1 MEIRSA
7 TIDDFENLVEL
18 NKAIYV
24 NNPSFDDDLNPDFM
38 DTKEGKEYIWE
49 SITDPNGICLV
60 AEEDGKLLGYTSGS
74 HKPFPWRKSKYFELI
89 NLGIIPEAKGKGLG
103 KTLLD
108 AIEKA
113 AKASGYEKIYLDCY
127 AKNVEALDFYR
138 RNSFVEID
146 VSLEKKL

>member
-18 NKAIYV
+18 NKSIYI

-38 DTKEGKEYIWE
+38 DTNEGKEYIKE
-49 SITDPNGICLV
+49 SITDPNGICLI
-60 AEEDGKLLGYTSGS
+60 AEEGGKFLGYTSGS
-74 HKPFPWRKSKYFELI
+74 RKPIPWRRSKYFELI

-103 KTLLD
+103 KALLVE
-108 AIEKA
+108 IEKA
-113 AKASGYEKIYLDCY
+113 AKAAGYEKIYLDCY
-127 AKNVEALDFYR
+127 AKNIEALDFYR